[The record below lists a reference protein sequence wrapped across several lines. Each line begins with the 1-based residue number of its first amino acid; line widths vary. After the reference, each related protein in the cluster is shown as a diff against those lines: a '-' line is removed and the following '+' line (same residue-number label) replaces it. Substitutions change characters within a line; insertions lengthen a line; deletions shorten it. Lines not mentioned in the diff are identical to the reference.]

1 MKFVRRP
8 SETVDVN
15 LTPLIDVVFLLL
27 IFFMVSTTFDTRQA
41 LELVLPSSGSGT
53 TQEASPVTLSITR
66 TGEYQLGEQ
75 ILNSI
80 PALREA
86 LKTQAGSARE
96 QGLVIEAD
104 ARTTHATVV
113 VALDQ
118 AAALGIQRVRIAT
131 RQPAALDS
139 EPLETP

>member
-1 MKFVRRP
+1 MKFLRRP

-27 IFFMVSTTFDTRQA
+27 IFFMISTTFDTRQA
-41 LELVLPSSGSGT
+41 LELVLPSSDSAT
-53 TQEASPVTLSITR
+53 AQEASPVTLSITQA
-66 TGEYQLGEQ
+66 GEYQLGEQ
-75 ILNSI
+75 TLDSAQ
-80 PALREA
+80 ALREA
-86 LKTQAGSARE
+86 LMTQADSARK

-113 VALDQ
+113 AALDQ

-131 RQPAALDS
+131 RQAAALDS
-139 EPLETP
+139 EPMETP

>member
-1 MKFVRRP
+1 MKFLRRP

-41 LELVLPSSGSGT
+41 LELVLPSSDSST
-53 TQEASPVTLSITR
+53 AQEASPVTLSITQ
-66 TGEYQLGEQ
+66 TGEYRLGERT
-75 ILNSI
+75 LGSAS
-80 PALREA
+80 ALGEA
-86 LKTQAGSARE
+86 LKIEAASAKE

-104 ARTTHATVV
+104 ARTTHAAVV
-113 VALDQ
+113 AALDQ
-118 AAALGIQRVRIAT
+118 AAALGIQRVSIAT

>member
-1 MKFVRRP
+1 MKFLRHSRD
-8 SETVDVN
+8 SVDVN

-41 LELVLPSSGSGT
+41 LELVLPDSGSAT
-53 TQEASPVTLSITR
+53 AQEASPVTLTITQS
-66 TGEYQLGEQ
+66 GEYRLGEQ
-75 ILNSI
+75 ILDSAQ
-80 PALREA
+80 ALRQA
-86 LKTQAGSARE
+86 LAAQVESARE
-96 QGLVIEAD
+96 RGVVIEAD
-104 ARTTHATVV
+104 TRTTHGAVV

>member
-1 MKFVRRP
+1 MKFLRHRRDA
-8 SETVDVN
+8 VDVN

-41 LELVLPSSGSGT
+41 LELVLPSSDSAT
-53 TQEASPVTLSITR
+53 AQEASPLTLSITQA
-66 TGEYQLGEQ
+66 GEYRLGEQ
-75 ILNSI
+75 ALDSAK
-80 PALREA
+80 ALRQA
-86 LKTQAGSARE
+86 LLAQADSARE
-96 QGLVIEAD
+96 QGVVIEAD
-104 ARTTHATVV
+104 ARTTHAAVV

-139 EPLETP
+139 KPLETP